1 MCGKYLLWF
10 YINEIPGAKDLGSQE
25 ILILAP
31 AGGRKLS
38 DDIYIFIPS
47 LALRNSVMRFSGKQG
62 KQHHRLK

>member
-47 LALRNSVMRFSGKQG
+47 LA
-62 KQHHRLK
+62 